1 MKLGI
6 VGYGYVGKAVYN
18 YFKDKHNVI
27 YYDPFLDGSCT
38 KEEINQCEV
47 AFVCVFTPEKED
59 GECDTSIV
67 SEVINWIETP
77 LICIKSTISI
87 GYTDK
92 IKSET
97 GKRVVFSPEYIGEST
112 YDTGYFNFNKSMN
125 NHSFFIFGGDKRD
138 TRELVDLYSEI
149 SGPTKV
155 YRQTDAKSAEVAKYM
170 ENGFFSLKTVFCYE
184 IDQIC
189 KSVGVDYNE
198 VRELWLLDPRM
209 GASHTCVFK
218 SKYNPYDGKCLP
230 KDIAALIYTSKK
242 SGYNPEFLEEIVKS
256 NRRIGERRKLKID

>member
-1 MKLGI
+1 MYWNNSIL
-6 VGYGYVGKAVYN
+6 
-18 YFKDKHNVI
+18 
-27 YYDPFLDGSCT
+27 
-38 KEEINQCEV
+38 
-47 AFVCVFTPEKED
+47 FVQ
-59 GECDTSIV
+59 I
-67 SEVINWIETP
+67 
-77 LICIKSTISI
+77 
-87 GYTDK
+87 
-92 IKSET
+92 
-97 GKRVVFSPEYIGEST
+97 
-112 YDTGYFNFNKSMN
+112 

-256 NRRIGERRKLKID
+256 NRRIGERRKLKLD